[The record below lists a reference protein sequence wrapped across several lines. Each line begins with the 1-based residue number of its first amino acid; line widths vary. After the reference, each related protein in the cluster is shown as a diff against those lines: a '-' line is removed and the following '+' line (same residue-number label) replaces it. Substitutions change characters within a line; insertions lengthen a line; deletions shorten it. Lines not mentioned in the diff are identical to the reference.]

1 MLFPLSSNPR
11 EPYLCTCYL
20 NLAVGAKTL
29 KKHSKLQETHLPIS
43 SGQFYP
49 LHQQRP
55 KAEFCIGSP
64 SRAVL
69 YERVGFNHI
78 CGLNCKQMIWL
89 HGTAEPKG
97 LANGV
102 KKGPS
107 GLRVRSGDI
116 QFYGHELSIVMSTVP
131 DAVGPITPSLTLRFL
146 FEHTFAQLH
155 FSRLLPDHLY
165 HPNGT
170 F

>member
-1 MLFPLSSNPR
+1 MLPSVPSRQLIGARGHAYLELHYGSPLVASSTTCYSHSALTR
-11 EPYLCTCYL
+11 EPFLCTCHL
-20 NLAVGAKTL
+20 NLVVGAKTL

-102 KKGPS
+102 KK
-107 GLRVRSGDI
+107 
-116 QFYGHELSIVMSTVP
+116 
-131 DAVGPITPSLTLRFL
+131 
-146 FEHTFAQLH
+146 
-155 FSRLLPDHLY
+155 
-165 HPNGT
+165 
-170 F
+170 